1 MHYLSSLNRNKILS
15 VNGWGWVL
23 TLFLLLAFYNLDTLK
38 TGYLNQ
44 VRLEVTDGTEYRY
57 LDQPGVLDGDKINA
71 VIKKYREL
79 SLPEDRS
86 RVAIADL
93 SALDMIAQVYG
104 WDWSGLREVSEAQFY
119 QDRCNVIG
127 GAGEQGKA
135 SCLSQPVQPIQTGY
149 AEGWKNVNAGM
160 GQCVLLVLILLSIV
174 LVPLFNEDKTL
185 GVDGLIRST
194 RFGTTKLSRLRII
207 NAFQLSTLL
216 YLAAVAI
223 YIAPILM
230 LYSGQGG
237 ELPIQSNPRFFLSTA
252 NANYLQQF
260 LLYLVMGYAVVV
272 LITGVA
278 LWVSASVRQVY
289 TGYAVML
296 FILAI
301 IYAVQGM
308 DFSWPM
314 HYLG

>member
-15 VNGWGWVL
+15 VNGWGLVL
-23 TLFLLLAFYNLDTLK
+23 ALFLLLAFYNLDTLK

-57 LDQPGVLDGDKINA
+57 LYQPGVLDGDKING
-71 VIKKYREL
+71 IIEKYREL
-79 SLPEDRS
+79 SLPEDRN
-86 RVAIADL
+86 RVAVADL
-93 SALDMIAQVYG
+93 PALDMIVQVYG
-104 WDWSGLREVSEAQFY
+104 WDWSGLREVSEAEFY

-127 GAGEQGKA
+127 GAGEQVKTA
-135 SCLSQPVQPIQTGY
+135 CLSQSVQPIQTGY

-160 GQCVLLVLILLSIV
+160 GQCVLFVLILLSIV
-174 LVPLFNEDKTL
+174 LAPLFNEDKTL
-185 GVDGLIRST
+185 GVDNLIRST
-194 RFGTTKLSRLRII
+194 KFGTTKLSRLRII
-207 NAFQLSTLL
+207 NAFQLSSLL
-216 YLAAVAI
+216 YLAAVSI
-223 YIAPILM
+223 YIVPILM

-237 ELPIQSNPRFFLSTA
+237 DLPIQSNPQLFLSTA
-252 NANYLQQF
+252 NVSFLQQF

-296 FILAI
+296 FILAV
-301 IYAVQGM
+301 IYAIQTM
-308 DFSWPM
+308 DINF
-314 HYLG
+314 LK